1 MASFGL
7 LGRKLSHSFSPQIHR
22 AIGGYEYGLYELE
35 PENLTAFLEITRL
48 DGMNVTIPYKK
59 TVMGCCAS
67 LSPAAEAIG
76 SVNTLVRMPYGW
88 HGDNTDYAGFC
99 YMLDS
104 LGVDV
109 RSKKTLIF
117 GSGGASLTVNK
128 VLSDRGAGEIVTV
141 SRSGEN
147 NYDNLGLHS
156 DARIIVNATPLGMYP
171 NVEAAPAGLEN
182 FPHCEA
188 VLDLVYNPART
199 QLLMDAERRGIAH
212 ANGLG
217 MLVAQAHAAAEI
229 FLNKSINRSIIEPVR
244 CSLERETENI
254 VLIGMPGSGKSKKGS
269 LLAQRLGREFVDVD
283 EYFGHVHGM
292 SPAEAIVRL
301 GEGEMRRMETEVLS
315 ELGRKSGLV
324 IATGGGCVT
333 REDNYLHLH
342 RNGLIIWVKRPLAEL
357 PTNGRP
363 LSQSCG
369 VSELYA
375 RRAVM
380 YERFADVSIEVCD
393 SVESAVE
400 AIMEAIK

>member
-1 MASFGL
+1 MASYGL
-7 LGRKLSHSFSPQIHR
+7 IGQKLGHSFSPRIHN
-22 AIGGYEYGLYELE
+22 AIGGYAYGLYELE
-35 PENLTAFLEITRL
+35 PAQLGAFLEMTSL
-48 DGMNVTIPYKK
+48 EGMNVTIPYKK
-59 TVMGCCAS
+59 AVMAHCAS

-104 LGVDV
+104 LGVDAKG
-109 RSKKTLIF
+109 KKALVF
-117 GSGGASLTVNK
+117 GSGGASLTVKK
-128 VLSDRGAGEIVTV
+128 VLSDRGAGEIITV

-147 NYDNLGLHS
+147 NYTNLRLHS
-156 DARIIVNATPLGMYP
+156 DARIVVNATPLGMYP
-171 NVEAAPAGLEN
+171 NVEASPASLDN
-182 FPHCEA
+182 FPDCEA

-199 QLLMDAERRGIAH
+199 QLLMDAESRGIAH
-212 ANGLG
+212 TNGLG

-229 FLNKSINRSIIEPVR
+229 FLNKSVDRSIIEPVR
-244 CSLERETENI
+244 RGIEKETENI
-254 VLIGMPGSGKSKKGS
+254 ILIGMPGSGKSKKGS
-269 LLAQRLGREFVDVD
+269 LLAQRLGREFVDAD
-283 EYFGHVHGM
+283 EYFTCVHGM
-292 SPAEAIVRL
+292 SPAEAIVKL

-333 REDNYLHLH
+333 SAENYPHLH
-342 RNGLIIWVKRPLAEL
+342 RNGLIVWVKRPLAEL
-357 PTNGRP
+357 PTKGRP

-375 RRAVM
+375 RRVGL

-400 AIMEAIK
+400 AIVEAIK

>member
-1 MASFGL
+1 MTESEL
-7 LGRKLSHSFSPQIHR
+7 LTISKTERYS
-22 AIGGYEYGLYELE
+22 Y
-35 PENLTAFLEITRL
+35 LTAIILAIIAFMITL
-48 DGMNVTIPYKK
+48 NNT
-59 TVMGCCAS
+59 
-67 LSPAAEAIG
+67 AE
-76 SVNTLVRMPYGW
+76 
-88 HGDNTDYAGFC
+88 
-99 YMLDS
+99 
-104 LGVDV
+104 
-109 RSKKTLIF
+109 
-117 GSGGASLTVNK
+117 
-128 VLSDRGAGEIVTV
+128 TV
-141 SRSGEN
+141 SVQS
-147 NYDNLGLHS
+147 
-156 DARIIVNATPLGMYP
+156 
-171 NVEAAPAGLEN
+171 
-182 FPHCEA
+182 
-188 VLDLVYNPART
+188 
-199 QLLMDAERRGIAH
+199 
-212 ANGLG
+212 
-217 MLVAQAHAAAEI
+217 
-229 FLNKSINRSIIEPVR
+229 
-244 CSLERETENI
+244 ENI
-254 VLIGMPGSGKSKKGS
+254 VLPVIMYHGFTSESDESEYVLNIVDFEKDIRYLNEEGFAFVTAREVAEFTSGNGTLPSKPVMLTFDDGYLNNYTEAFPILKKYNAKAVISPVMYFSEADNCNNKRNPAYSNLNFDEIKKMSDSGLIEFQNHSYNLHSINHTRHGSGKSKKGS